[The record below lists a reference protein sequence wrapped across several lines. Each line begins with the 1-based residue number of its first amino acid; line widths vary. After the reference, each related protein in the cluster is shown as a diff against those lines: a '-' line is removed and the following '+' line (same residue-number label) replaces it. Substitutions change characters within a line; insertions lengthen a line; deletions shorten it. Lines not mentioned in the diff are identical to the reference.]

1 MAVYISPSFLSP
13 YSSDI
18 VVQGF
23 PRCILWA
30 PRKGYFWAL
39 RLHSS
44 AQPLS
49 GSTAM
54 QGVYPNLLRFL
65 CDKICRGPSPI
76 EVRYWAYP
84 YDWDDVVGLWDG
96 LLLILP
102 QKNCVETS
110 KKSHLDG

>member
-1 MAVYISPSFLSP
+1 MTLLFKAFL
-13 YSSDI
+13 
-18 VVQGF
+18 VVSCGLQEKA
-23 PRCILWA
+23 I
-30 PRKGYFWAL
+30 FWAL

-65 CDKICRGPSPI
+65 CDKICRRPSPI

-102 QKNCVETS
+102 QKTA
-110 KKSHLDG
+110 